1 MQHSAPLLRLEN
13 PAGFVSIDESLLTG
27 KAGVCDLF
35 VVFSGQSASF
45 ALQERS
51 SKRFLAAET
60 LLAGEEGGANG
71 PSFLRK
77 CLKESKVFRLNA
89 HRKSTV
95 AVDNPHYTLLPSGMF
110 RDGDEQSLLRFSVNR
125 DDLIASSV
133 SVEGFDLRV
142 VFGMPP
148 EEESLLHQ
156 LLPGCSLVPAV
167 AAALAHIR
175 LSHANSKAPVMH
187 LVAHPG
193 LTSVLVVAGK
203 KLQLANSFRVSGTE
217 ETVYHLLNVCEQLEL
232 DRHALGLVLSGTGHV
247 IDSLMERLPVY
258 FRGIRMAETNAFR
271 QLTTGLGSIPSGT
284 LLPVLTVSLCES

>member
-1 MQHSAPLLRLEN
+1 MQHSAPLLRLEK
-13 PAGFVSIDESLLTG
+13 PAGFVVIDDSLQSG

-35 VVFSGQSASF
+35 ILFSGRSASF

-60 LLAGEEGGANG
+60 LLADEADSDNG

-89 HRKSTV
+89 HRRSTV
-95 AVDNPHYTLLPSGMF
+95 AVDNPYYTLLPSAMV

-133 SVEGFDLRV
+133 RVEGFDLRI

-148 EEESLLHQ
+148 EEESLLQQ

-167 AAALAHIR
+167 AAALHHIR
-175 LSHANSKAPVMH
+175 LSASNTKSPVMH
-187 LVAHPG
+187 IVAHYG
-193 LTSVLVVAGK
+193 LTTALVFNGK

-232 DRHALGLVLSGTGHV
+232 DRNTLSLVVSGTGHV
-247 IDSLMERLPVY
+247 MDSLMERLPVY
-258 FRGIRMAETNAFR
+258 FKGIRMAETTAFR
-271 QLTTGLGSIPSGT
+271 QLATGIRSLPSGS
-284 LLPVLTVSLCES
+284 LLPVLSVSLCGS